1 MYYFNDDFEFPYI
14 SKFSHLISQSQL
26 NVLLNSD
33 LFQEKLL
40 PLKLQKRNFL
50 QPNVNM
56 TIVSQT
62 TLYFFYKISRLPEKS
77 FKGHT

>member
-62 TLYFFYKISRLPEKS
+62 TLYFFLFLDYLKKAS
-77 FKGHT
+77 KGHT